1 MTTILIL
8 LGLIAVL
15 VGLLGTI
22 YPAIPGL
29 GLMFGGAWLMGYAQ
43 DYAVIGTATL
53 LVLFVV
59 SAFGLAMDFVAGMLG
74 AKYTGAS
81 KEALWGAFIG
91 GIVGAF
97 FVPAG
102 LILGPLLGAA
112 IGEFADKR
120 NLWLAGKVGIGAL
133 AGFIVGTVTKVGAAL
148 GIVLII
154 LAQYIV
160 YWIG

>member
-1 MTTILIL
+1 
-8 LGLIAVL
+8 
-15 VGLLGTI
+15 
-22 YPAIPGL
+22 
-29 GLMFGGAWLMGYAQ
+29 
-43 DYAVIGTATL
+43 
-53 LVLFVV
+53 
-59 SAFGLAMDFVAGMLG
+59 MDFVAGMLG

-91 GIVGAF
+91 GVVGAF

-133 AGFIVGTVTKVGAAL
+133 AGFIVGTVAKVGAAL

>member
-1 MTTILIL
+1 MTL
-8 LGLIAVL
+8 LFITLAIVL
-15 VGLLGTI
+15 LTLGAIGTI
-22 YPAIPGL
+22 YPAIPSL
-29 GLMFGGAWLMGYAQ
+29 PLMFAGAWLMGYAQ
-43 DYAVIGTATL
+43 DYAVIGATTL
-53 LVLFVV
+53 LVLLVV

-74 AKYTGAS
+74 AKYTG

-133 AGFIVGTVTKVGAAL
+133 AGFIVGTVAKVGAAL